1 MDMKARMVI
10 VGPPG
15 AGKGT
20 QATRIAQAMGI
31 PEISTG
37 AIFRANIADGT
48 ELGKRAQGYIDA
60 GNLVPDEVTD
70 AMVRARLG
78 QPDAAEG
85 FLLDGYP
92 RNVHQVTQLDQILAD
107 LGVQL
112 DAVIELVIP
121 DDAIVARLL
130 RRAEIEGRA
139 DDTEPVIRRRIE
151 VYHQQTQPVV
161 DAYADR
167 DIVLKIDGVGEIAE
181 VHDRIVS
188 ALKKRFAL

>member
-20 QATRIAQAMGI
+20 QATTIAQAMGI

>member
-1 MDMKARMVI
+1 MKARMVI

>member
-1 MDMKARMVI
+1 MKARLVI

-20 QATRIAQAMGI
+20 QATTIAQAMGI

-37 AIFRANIADGT
+37 AIFRANIAGGT
-48 ELGKRAQGYIDA
+48 ELGKRAQGYIDG

-78 QPDAAEG
+78 EPDAAAG

-92 RNVHQVTQLDQILAD
+92 RNAHQVEELDRILAD
-107 LGVQL
+107 LGTQL

-121 DDAIVARLL
+121 DDAIVGRLL
-130 RRAEIEGRA
+130 HRAEVEGRA
-139 DDTEPVIRRRIE
+139 DDTEPVIRHRIE

-161 DAYADR
+161 SAYER
-167 DIVLKIDGVGEIAE
+167 RGIVLAIDGVGTIPE
-181 VHDRIVS
+181 VHDRIVAALS
-188 ALKKRFAL
+188 ARLSA